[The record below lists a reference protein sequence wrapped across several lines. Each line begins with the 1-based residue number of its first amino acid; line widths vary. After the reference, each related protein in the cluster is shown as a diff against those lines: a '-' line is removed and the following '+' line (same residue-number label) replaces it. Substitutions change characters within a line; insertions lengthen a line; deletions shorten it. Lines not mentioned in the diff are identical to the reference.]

1 MGSRKSLRG
10 IHSARRIYSGHDDD
24 DGYDHNRQADKG
36 GGWGDEN
43 KPETW
48 GVLQMLRNGT
58 LRGLLINFC
67 EQSLCGESVDFLVDV
82 AINYESLTDPEEQFG
97 ALAGIVEHYLAQ
109 GSANEVNVSNAY
121 RNAAAAWLT
130 KRDEFFALQ
139 GAKRAH
145 VLDRQRDEIAKVWP
159 GYISVVFTGGKKRC
173 WSRKFDPVYS
183 SSLVLKRPDIPMG

>member
-10 IHSARRIYSGHDDD
+10 IHSARRIYSGDDD
-24 DGYDHNRQADKG
+24 DGYDNNRQVDKSG
-36 GGWGDEN
+36 GLGDES

-82 AINYESLTDPEEQFG
+82 AINYESLSDPEEQFG
-97 ALAGIVEHYLAQ
+97 ALSEIVENYLAQ
-109 GSANEVNVSNAY
+109 GSANEVNLSNAY
-121 RNAAAAWLT
+121 RNAAAMWLT

-139 GAKRAH
+139 AEMRAH
-145 VLDRQRDEIAKVWP
+145 VLDRQRDEIAKV
-159 GYISVVFTGGKKRC
+159 GYPR
-173 WSRKFDPVYS
+173 
-183 SSLVLKRPDIPMG
+183 

>member
-1 MGSRKSLRG
+1 MGSRRSLRG
-10 IHSARRIYSGHDDD
+10 IHSARRIYSGADD
-24 DGYDHNRQADKG
+24 DGYDNNRQAADNHKDKG

-97 ALAGIVEHYLAQ
+97 ALSEIVQHYLAQ

-121 RNAAAAWLT
+121 RNAAAAWLN
-130 KRDEFFALQ
+130 KRDEFVALQ
-139 GAKRAH
+139 GATRAH
-145 VLDRQRDEIAKVWP
+145 VLDRQRDEIAKVDSQP
-159 GYISVVFTGGKKRC
+159 RFVCRYTRFVYTCGKRC
-173 WSRKFDPVYS
+173 C
-183 SSLVLKRPDIPMG
+183 

>member
-1 MGSRKSLRG
+1 MGSRRSLRG
-10 IHSARRIYSGHDDD
+10 IHSARRIYSGDDD
-24 DGYDHNRQADKG
+24 DGYDNNRPSDHHKDKAD
-36 GGWGDEN
+36 ET

-97 ALAGIVEHYLAQ
+97 ALSEIVEHYLAQ

-130 KRDEFFALQ
+130 KRDGFFALP
-139 GAKRAH
+139 KETRAH
-145 VLDRQRDEIAKVWP
+145 VLDRQRDEIAKVQQP
-159 GYISVVFTGGKKRC
+159 RLHGQINRYTRLYKNA
-173 WSRKFDPVYS
+173 
-183 SSLVLKRPDIPMG
+183 

>member
-10 IHSARRIYSGHDDD
+10 IHSARRIYSGDDD
-24 DGYDHNRQADKG
+24 DGHDNNRQADKG
-36 GGWGDEN
+36 GGWGGEN

-97 ALAGIVEHYLAQ
+97 ALSEIVENYLAQ
-109 GSANEVNVSNAY
+109 GSTNEVNVSNAY
-121 RNAAAAWLT
+121 RNAAAVWLT

-139 GAKRAH
+139 GEMRAH
-145 VLDRQRDEIAKVWP
+145 VLDRQRDEIAKV
-159 GYISVVFTGGKKRC
+159 YCTT
-173 WSRKFDPVYS
+173 
-183 SSLVLKRPDIPMG
+183 LE